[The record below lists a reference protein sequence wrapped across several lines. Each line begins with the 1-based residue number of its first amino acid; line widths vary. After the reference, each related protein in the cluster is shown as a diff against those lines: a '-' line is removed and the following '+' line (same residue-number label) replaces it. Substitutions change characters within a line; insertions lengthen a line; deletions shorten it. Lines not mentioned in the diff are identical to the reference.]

1 MILKKVTMF
10 VAVDGYSRS
19 KPRGFQRFCA
29 PNPLVEAT
37 RSIARL
43 G

>member
-1 MILKKVTMF
+1 MILEKVTMF
-10 VAVDGYSRS
+10 EALDGYSRS
-19 KPRGFQRFCA
+19 KHWGFQRFCV
-29 PNPLVEAT
+29 PSPLVEAT